1 MNFNVKYEYRL
12 SYVKYY
18 NVKYEY
24 SPTCLS
30 VMISVDQ
37 LKYLTIFSI
46 DYCLKITTKL
56 EIFKSPCN

>member
-30 VMISVDQ
+30 VMFSVDQ
-37 LKYLTIFSI
+37 LKNLTIFSI
-46 DYCLKITTKL
+46 DCLKITTKL
-56 EIFKSPCN
+56 EIFKSHCN

>member
-30 VMISVDQ
+30 VMTSVD
-37 LKYLTIFSI
+37 
-46 DYCLKITTKL
+46 
-56 EIFKSPCN
+56 